1 MLQDIDTEM
10 YSTHNKGKS
19 VVAERLIRTLK
30 NKIFKYF
37 TSITKNVHV
46 DKLDD
51 ILNEYN
57 NTYQNGIKMK
67 SADVKSRTY
76 IDFDRENKDK
86 DPKFEVGGHTKT
98 SKYKNAFAKHYTQIG
113 QEKFS

>member
-10 YSTHNKGKS
+10 YSTHNKGKT

>member
-10 YSTHNKGKS
+10 YSTHDKGKS
-19 VVAERLIRTLK
+19 VVAERLISTVK
-30 NKIFKYF
+30 NKIFKYL

-51 ILNEYN
+51 IVNEYN

-76 IDFDRENKDK
+76 IDFDGENKDK

-98 SKYKNAFAKHYTQIG
+98 SKYKNTFAKHYTQIG
-113 QEKFS
+113 QEKFL

>member
-1 MLQDIDTEM
+1 MLQDIDTEI

>member
-1 MLQDIDTEM
+1 M
-10 YSTHNKGKS
+10 
-19 VVAERLIRTLK
+19 
-30 NKIFKYF
+30 
-37 TSITKNVHV
+37 HV

-76 IDFDRENKDK
+76 IDFDGEKRIKILNLKL
-86 DPKFEVGGHTKT
+86 V
-98 SKYKNAFAKHYTQIG
+98 AMQKHQNIKILLQNITL
-113 QEKFS
+113 KLVRRSFCD